1 MPGAQ
6 IAAMH
11 FLQSAADVRLSSRKK
26 TTECNVVARVFRVGI
41 AARHACDTL
50 PRNEIGRFGK
60 ASLVAGP
67 VEANVQHVE
76 GAIMEKDEWI
86 VDGLAVKGARVG

>member
-1 MPGAQ
+1 M
-6 IAAMH
+6 
-11 FLQSAADVRLSSRKK
+11 
-26 TTECNVVARVFRVGI
+26 
-41 AARHACDTL
+41 
-50 PRNEIGRFGK
+50 
-60 ASLVAGP
+60 VAGP